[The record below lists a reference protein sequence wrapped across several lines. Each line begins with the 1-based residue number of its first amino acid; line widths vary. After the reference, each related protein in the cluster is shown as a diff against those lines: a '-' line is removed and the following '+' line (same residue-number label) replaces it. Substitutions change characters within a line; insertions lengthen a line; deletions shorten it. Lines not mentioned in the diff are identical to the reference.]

1 MAKPFDETADALLN
15 RRLRVV
21 AEEPSRLRYVGEGLR
36 HVAGLQGLSV
46 DDGITPQLFFEQT
59 DQFAKFHSAR
69 LAEVD
74 YLERR
79 RLVVH
84 RRAHARDDVV
94 NVRVVAPR
102 RAVAEDRD
110 RLAAADELR
119 ELMYSQVGPLARAV
133 DREEAKGHRAQAP
146 EVRVCVAEQLARR

>member
-1 MAKPFDETADALLN
+1 MAKPFDETADAFLN
-15 RRLRVV
+15 RRLRVI
-21 AEEPSRLRYVGEGLR
+21 AEQSPRLRYVGEGLR

-46 DDGITPQLFFEQT
+46 NDGITAQLFFEQT

-79 RLVVH
+79 RLVIQ

-94 NVRVVAPR
+94 NVCVVAPR
-102 RAVAEDRD
+102 RTVAEDWDGLALRD
-110 RLAAADELR
+110 EPR
-119 ELMYSQVGPLARAV
+119 ELVYGEVWALARP
-133 DREEAKGHRAQAP
+133 RG
-146 EVRVCVAEQLARR
+146 